1 MAVRTKPAAAAALT
15 TDNKP
20 WTIVSLHQTDPDGQY
35 VLEQSLW
42 DVTKREHHAILAQ
55 CVKEGSSQWPQA
67 LIENFI
73 ELRKHCERPEE
84 PYDGKRIARHYQIT
98 LSHRNDDLVDD
109 ASEDEGESDIEEES
123 GDAVGESS
131 QSEEDT

>member
-1 MAVRTKPAAAAALT
+1 MAVRTKPAAAP
-15 TDNKP
+15 DNKP

-84 PYDGKRIARHYQIT
+84 PYDGKHIARHYQIT
-98 LSHRNDDLVDD
+98 LSHRNDSVVD
-109 ASEDEGESDIEEES
+109 EEES
-123 GDAVGESS
+123 
-131 QSEEDT
+131 SEEEEEEEIDESEDMDSEEYPTKE